1 MAKSNN
7 VTPTEFQNYKA
18 RVSRAYRTLK
28 ALDGLLDLVHSTSYA
43 EDVQLELCSVLVPAV
58 QSAREKLEKLIEE

>member
-18 RVSRAYRTLK
+18 RVFLAYRTLK
-28 ALDGLLDLVHSTSYA
+28 ALDGLLDLVHRTSYA
-43 EDVQLELCSVLVPAV
+43 EDVQRELCSVLVPAV
-58 QSAREKLEKLIEE
+58 QSAREKLEKLISE